1 MNKRLVLRL
10 LGVILVIEALAMV
23 PATLLA
29 LLYGDGDFLAMLE
42 SVALPLVIGLP
53 LWRLIKPVERNLR
66 AREG

>member
-29 LLYGDGDFLAMLE
+29 LLYGDGDF
-42 SVALPLVIGLP
+42 
-53 LWRLIKPVERNLR
+53 WRCSR
-66 AREG
+66 ASRCRWSSACLCGG